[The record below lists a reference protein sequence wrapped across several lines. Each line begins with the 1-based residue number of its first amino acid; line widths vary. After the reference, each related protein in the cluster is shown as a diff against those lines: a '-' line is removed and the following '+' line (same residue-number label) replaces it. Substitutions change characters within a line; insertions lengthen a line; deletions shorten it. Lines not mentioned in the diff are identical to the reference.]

1 MMRPNTTA
9 RNLRRLAKG
18 SLLVEVS
25 VAMGFAALVA
35 LVLMKASLLAIGGN
49 QWTIMQTLTDSYLT
63 RETALANRIPFA
75 DLTGAN
81 SNWPDSAG
89 TPARIK
95 QTVTLGKLPGGIAVQ
110 ADLTRFRSNE
120 TAPDDADT
128 RLTVWRVYSVLTYR
142 MGDQQYVK
150 SRSTLRMQ

>member
-1 MMRPNTTA
+1 MRPPSITSSRA
-9 RNLRRLAKG
+9 RRLARG

-35 LVLMKASLLAIGGN
+35 MVLMKASLLAIGGN

-75 DLTGAN
+75 DLIGAN
-81 SNWPDSAG
+81 SNWPDAAG
-89 TPARIK
+89 TPSRIK
-95 QTVTLGKLPGGIAVQ
+95 QTVTLGKLPGGTPVQ

-120 TAPDDADT
+120 TAADDADT